1 MEQINAILAA
11 NLGAVVIGL
20 AVLVLILLVML
31 ICVKGKLNTLQKKYD
46 FFTQGESTDIDTLLT
61 NTLVELRKAKE
72 DLADLT
78 EKHKALREQVK
89 GCVQTVKLERYDA
102 FDAMGGKMS
111 YSLLLSDENKNGVIL
126 TSVYGRDESR
136 CYAKDLKAGKSE
148 YTLADEEKELL
159 K

>member
-1 MEQINAILAA
+1 MEQINALLAA
-11 NLGAVVIGL
+11 NLGAVLIGL
-20 AVLVLILLVML
+20 VVLVLVLLVML

>member
-20 AVLVLILLVML
+20 VVLVLVLLVML
-31 ICVKGKLNTLQKKYD
+31 ISVKGKLNTLQKKYD

-72 DLADLT
+72 DLAALT

-89 GCVQTVKLERYDA
+89 GCLQTVKLERYDA

-111 YSLLLSDENKNGVIL
+111 YSLLFSDENKNGVIL

-136 CYAKDLKAGKSE
+136 CYAKDLKEGKSE
-148 YTLADEEKELL
+148 YTLAEEEKELL

>member
-20 AVLVLILLVML
+20 AVLVLVLLVML
-31 ICVKGKLNTLQKKYD
+31 ISVKGKLNTLQKKYD

-72 DLADLT
+72 DLAALT

-89 GCVQTVKLERYDA
+89 GCLQTVKLERYDA

-136 CYAKDLKAGKSE
+136 CYAKDLKEGKSE
-148 YTLADEEKELL
+148 YTLAEEEKELL

>member
-1 MEQINAILAA
+1 MEQINALLAA

-20 AVLVLILLVML
+20 AVLVLVLLVML
-31 ICVKGKLNTLQKKYD
+31 ICVKGKLNNLQKKYD

-72 DLADLT
+72 DLAALT

-136 CYAKDLKAGKSE
+136 CYAKRIS
-148 YTLADEEKELL
+148 
-159 K
+159 

>member
-20 AVLVLILLVML
+20 AVLVMVLLVML

-89 GCVQTVKLERYDA
+89 GCLQTVKLERYDA

>member
-20 AVLVLILLVML
+20 AVLVLVLLVML
-31 ICVKGKLNTLQKKYD
+31 ISVKGKLNTLQKKYD

-72 DLADLT
+72 DLAALT

-89 GCVQTVKLERYDA
+89 GCLQTVKLERYDA

-136 CYAKDLKAGKSE
+136 CYAKDLKEGKSE
-148 YTLADEEKELL
+148 YTHAEEEKELV

>member
-1 MEQINAILAA
+1 MEQINALLAA

-20 AVLVLILLVML
+20 AVLVLVLLVML
-31 ICVKGKLNTLQKKYD
+31 ICVKGKLNNLQKKYD

-72 DLADLT
+72 DLAALT

>member
-20 AVLVLILLVML
+20 VVLVLVLLVML
-31 ICVKGKLNTLQKKYD
+31 ISVKGKLNTLQKTYD

-72 DLADLT
+72 DLAALT

-89 GCVQTVKLERYDA
+89 GCLQTVKLERYDA

-136 CYAKDLKAGKSE
+136 CYAKDLKEGKSE

>member
-20 AVLVLILLVML
+20 VVLVLVLLVML
-31 ICVKGKLNTLQKKYD
+31 ISVKGKLNTLQKKYD

-72 DLADLT
+72 DLAALT

-89 GCVQTVKLERYDA
+89 GCLQTVKLERYDA

-136 CYAKDLKAGKSE
+136 CYAKDLKEGKSE

>member
-20 AVLVLILLVML
+20 VILVLVLLVML
-31 ICVKGKLNTLQKKYD
+31 ISVKGKLNTLQKKYD

-72 DLADLT
+72 DLAALT

-89 GCVQTVKLERYDA
+89 GCLQTVKLERYDA

-136 CYAKDLKAGKSE
+136 CYAKDLKEGKSE
-148 YTLADEEKELL
+148 YTLAEEEKELL

>member
-20 AVLVLILLVML
+20 VVLVLVLLVML
-31 ICVKGKLNTLQKKYD
+31 ISVKGKLNTLQKKYD

-72 DLADLT
+72 DLAALT

-89 GCVQTVKLERYDA
+89 GCLQTVKLERYDA

-136 CYAKDLKAGKSE
+136 CYAKDLKEGKSE
-148 YTLADEEKELL
+148 YTLAEEEKELL

>member
-1 MEQINAILAA
+1 MEQINAIITA

-20 AVLVLILLVML
+20 AVLVLLLLIML
-31 ICVKGKLNTLQKKYD
+31 ICVKSKLSALQKKYD

-72 DLADLT
+72 DLAELT
-78 EKHKALREQVK
+78 EKHRALREQVK
-89 GCVQTVKLERYDA
+89 GCLQTVKLERYDA

-111 YSLLLSDENKNGVIL
+111 YSLLLADENKNGVII
-126 TSVYGRDESR
+126 TSMYGREESR
-136 CYAKDLKAGKSE
+136 SYAKDLKAGKSE
-148 YTLADEEKELL
+148 YTLAEEEKALL

>member
-1 MEQINAILAA
+1 MEQINALLAA

-20 AVLVLILLVML
+20 AVLVLVLLVML

-89 GCVQTVKLERYDA
+89 GCLQTVKLERYDA

>member
-20 AVLVLILLVML
+20 AVLVLVLLVML
-31 ICVKGKLNTLQKKYD
+31 ISVKGKLNTLQKKYD

-72 DLADLT
+72 DLAALT

-89 GCVQTVKLERYDA
+89 GCLQTVKLERYDA

-136 CYAKDLKAGKSE
+136 CYAKDLKEGKSE

>member
-11 NLGAVVIGL
+11 NLGAAVIGL
-20 AVLVLILLVML
+20 AVLVLVLLVML
-31 ICVKGKLNTLQKKYD
+31 ISVKGKLNTLQKKYD

-72 DLADLT
+72 DLAALT

-89 GCVQTVKLERYDA
+89 GCLQTVKLERYDA

-136 CYAKDLKAGKSE
+136 CYAKDLKEGKSE
-148 YTLADEEKELL
+148 YTLAEEEKELL

>member
-20 AVLVLILLVML
+20 AVLVLVLLVML

>member
-20 AVLVLILLVML
+20 AVLVLVLLVML

-89 GCVQTVKLERYDA
+89 GCVQTVKLVRYDA

-136 CYAKDLKAGKSE
+136 C
-148 YTLADEEKELL
+148 
-159 K
+159 

>member
-20 AVLVLILLVML
+20 AVLVLVLLVML
-31 ICVKGKLNTLQKKYD
+31 INVKGKLNTLQKKYD

-72 DLADLT
+72 DLAALT

-89 GCVQTVKLERYDA
+89 GCLQTVKLERYDA

-136 CYAKDLKAGKSE
+136 CYAKDLKEGKSE
-148 YTLADEEKELL
+148 YTLAEEEKELL

>member
-20 AVLVLILLVML
+20 AVLVLVLLVML

-72 DLADLT
+72 DLAALT

-89 GCVQTVKLERYDA
+89 GCLQTVKLERYDA